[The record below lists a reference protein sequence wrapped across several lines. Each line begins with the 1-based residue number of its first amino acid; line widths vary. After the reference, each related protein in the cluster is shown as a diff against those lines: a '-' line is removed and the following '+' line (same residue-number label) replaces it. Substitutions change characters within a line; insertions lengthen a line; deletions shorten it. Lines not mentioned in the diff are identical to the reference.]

1 MPQYGTRYMVGQKL
15 GDVKSS
21 IVKCVIPIIQIHNWI
36 RLTDQKGVSQKGKY
50 DDIWMPKNVG
60 LIEWFNEGSTRGSW

>member
-36 RLTDQKGVSQKGKY
+36 KLTDQKGIPQKGKY
-50 DDIWMPKNVG
+50 DDIRMPRNVG
-60 LIEWFNEGSTRGSW
+60 LTEWLKEGSIEGS